1 VPGQNTN
8 KGMNRTA
15 PRLSA
20 GESCQT
26 LTATGYGFA
35 RDVQH
40 FRAVSELAQMLVRS
54 AGAGANFLLNVGP
67 TPQGAVAAPAVDRLT
82 RIGSWLRGSGEGICG
97 TRAGVLHVA
106 DQFGDERHRRGVA
119 STKGREPG
127 RHYVH
132 LLDGSVPTSFFV
144 DLPESVH
151 AGTAAATLLHDG
163 GPVPAEIRGDGDMLR
178 ITVPAERRDGLI
190 TTIRLDLA

>member
-1 VPGQNTN
+1 MPGQNTN

-15 PRLSA
+15 PRLRA
-20 GESCQT
+20 GASCQT

-82 RIGSWLRGSGEGICG
+82 RIGSWLRGSGEGIYG
-97 TRAGVLHVA
+97 
-106 DQFGDERHRRGVA
+106 
-119 STKGREPG
+119 
-127 RHYVH
+127 
-132 LLDGSVPTSFFV
+132 
-144 DLPESVH
+144 
-151 AGTAAATLLHDG
+151 
-163 GPVPAEIRGDGDMLR
+163 IRGDGDTLG

-190 TTIRLDLA
+190 TTIPLDFA